1 MLDACVSGEASSCC
15 SLELLSPLLLVVSDM
30 TFEGPKDED
39 DAAEDSFAPTAL
51 RSIYLWHCLQ
61 TASAT

>member
-1 MLDACVSGEASSCC
+1 MSAACVSYKASSRC
-15 SLELLSPLLLVVSDM
+15 SLELPSPQLLVVSDM

-39 DAAEDSFAPTAL
+39 DAAEDSFVPTAL